1 MVNMT
6 KFGPDRASARRLPL
20 GLIGLFSLLA
30 LAGCTTTPVPDGIND
45 PYEAQ
50 NRGFH
55 QFNKELDTLVL
66 RPAGNAYV
74 TYVPQPVAI
83 GVSNFADNMG
93 LPGTVLNDILQ
104 LKIDEAAQ
112 NTGRFVLNSTVGL
125 LGVLDPASQM
135 GLLEKPTDFG
145 ETLSFFGMPE
155 GAYVEL
161 PVLGPS
167 TDRDMFGSLVDFII
181 DPTWLFIPRPL
192 VYLSYGASV
201 GTTVGDRGRYSAT
214 VDSILYDSADGY
226 AQARLLYLENRRYQ
240 LGQPAMTDTFE
251 DPYAQ

>member
-1 MVNMT
+1 MLIMT
-6 KFGPDRASARRLPL
+6 KIGPDGAMVCRGPL
-20 GLIGLFSLLA
+20 AALWLGGLLA
-30 LAGCTTTPVPDGIND
+30 LAACTSAPVSDQIND
-45 PYEAQ
+45 PREAQ
-50 NRGFH
+50 NRGVH
-55 QFNKELDTLVL
+55 EFNKDMDRLVL
-66 RPAGNAYV
+66 KPVGAAYV
-74 TYVPQPVAI
+74 SVVPQPIAI

-104 LKIDEAAQ
+104 LKLDEAAQ
-112 NTGRFVLNSTVGL
+112 NTGRFLLNSTVGL
-125 LGVLDPASQM
+125 LGVLDPASAM

-145 ETLSFFGMPE
+145 ATLNFYGMPE

-167 TDRDMFGSLVDFII
+167 TDRDMLGKAVDFVF
-181 DPTWLFIPRPL
+181 DPTWLFVPRPL
-192 VYLSYGASV
+192 VYLSYGADV
-201 GTTVGDRGRYSAT
+201 GATIGDRGRYSET
-214 VDSILYDSADGY
+214 YDSVLYESADGY